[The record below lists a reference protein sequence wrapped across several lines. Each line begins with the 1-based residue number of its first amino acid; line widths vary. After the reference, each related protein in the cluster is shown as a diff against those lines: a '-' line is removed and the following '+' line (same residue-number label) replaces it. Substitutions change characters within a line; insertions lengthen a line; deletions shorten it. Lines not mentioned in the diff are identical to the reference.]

1 MGRARRKASRAE
13 YCGHLGLLA
22 EAQFHHQM
30 AAGLEQPTHL
40 SRNGAVAAKPVG
52 TAVERTVRI
61 VADLRRKVRDIAA
74 HHIGRIGYD
83 HVERSAER
91 RSKVAGDEAGAA
103 VELEPPRIVARSL
116 ERFQADVG

>member
-1 MGRARRKASRAE
+1 MGRARRKATRAE

-30 AAGLEQPTHL
+30 GAGIEQPTHL
-40 SRNGAVAAKPVG
+40 SRNAAIAAKSVG

-61 VADLRRKVRDIAA
+61 VADLRRKARDIAA
-74 HHIGRIGYD
+74 HHVGRIGYD

-91 RSKVAGDEAGAA
+91 SSKVAGNEARAA
-103 VELEPPRIVARSL
+103 VELET
-116 ERFQADVG
+116 